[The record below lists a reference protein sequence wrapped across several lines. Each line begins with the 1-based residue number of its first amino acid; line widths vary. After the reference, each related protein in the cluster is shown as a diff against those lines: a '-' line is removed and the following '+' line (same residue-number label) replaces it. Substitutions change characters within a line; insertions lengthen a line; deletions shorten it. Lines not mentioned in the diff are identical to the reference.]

1 MLFKIVLDKQIRIF
15 DCKETLTL
23 EALTSYVKKS
33 FPHLGPFSFYYVDED
48 RDHIILET
56 KEDISVYL
64 EIG

>member
-33 FPHLGPFSFYYVDED
+33 FPHLGTKTFYYVDED
-48 RDHIILET
+48 GDHIILET